1 MIFAQAIYKMP
12 EFYITFAPKVFFPAF
27 WGQMLPLPC
36 VSYAYGSA
44 AFSTVQ
50 YYELLIHKHYQ

>member
-27 WGQMLPLPC
+27 WGQMLPPALC
-36 VSYAYGSA
+36 LLRLWFCGILNR
-44 AFSTVQ
+44 TV
-50 YYELLIHKHYQ
+50 LRALDT